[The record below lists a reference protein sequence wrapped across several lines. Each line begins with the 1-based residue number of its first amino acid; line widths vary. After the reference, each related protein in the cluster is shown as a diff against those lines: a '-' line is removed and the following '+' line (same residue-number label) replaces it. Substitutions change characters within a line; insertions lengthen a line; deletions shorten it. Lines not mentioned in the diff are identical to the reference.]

1 MVAKTCYITFA
12 IIFTSYEQFNTSV
25 CIVIHNNYIVARRY
39 GIPMKIYTD
48 VLYTG
53 TRVSVSTGICEL
65 ILSVIGTCLLRDA
78 PTVDTS
84 TVGTHLL

>member
-1 MVAKTCYITFA
+1 
-12 IIFTSYEQFNTSV
+12 
-25 CIVIHNNYIVARRY
+25 
-39 GIPMKIYTD
+39 MKIYTD

-53 TRVSVSTGICEL
+53 TRVSVSTGMCEL
-65 ILSVIGTCLLRDA
+65 ILSVVGTCLLRDA